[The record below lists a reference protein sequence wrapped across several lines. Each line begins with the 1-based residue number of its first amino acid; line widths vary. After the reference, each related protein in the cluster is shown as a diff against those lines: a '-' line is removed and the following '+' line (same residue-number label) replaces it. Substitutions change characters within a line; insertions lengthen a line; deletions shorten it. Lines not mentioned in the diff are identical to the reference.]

1 MQNSAE
7 VPFAA
12 RRARTI
18 DRAVEIF
25 SADPRFVA
33 GWLEGSLADGSADP
47 FSDIDLYLCVED
59 NAFEQA
65 WRDRHAIIGQI
76 APIVASLEIR
86 GLFGIGCLLEGPVK
100 LDVFFERPG
109 VIGARTRPAVKRL
122 WGPEDI
128 FARLKV
134 GEKLDDSEIRFS
146 LESLVLGFLQ
156 GGSWPVRMLARG
168 QVNTFLFNEILLVE
182 TGIVPLMLLER
193 DRRALARNMFAR
205 AKLLTAAESVECS
218 ALLDRITTAVRAG
231 DRDAM
236 RDTHI
241 EIFRR
246 TCELARAAFDRLG
259 MEFPPR
265 AEQVLTDFYIREWPA
280 AAA

>member
-1 MQNSAE
+1 MQNSTE
-7 VPFAA
+7 VPFAV
-12 RRARTI
+12 RRRQSI
-18 DRAVEIF
+18 DRVVEVL
-25 SADPRFVA
+25 SSDSRFVA

-65 WRDRHAIIGQI
+65 WKDRHAIIGQI

-122 WGPEDI
+122 WGPEQI

-134 GEKLDDSEIRFS
+134 GEILDDAALRHA
-146 LESLVLGFLQ
+146 LEALVLGFLQ
-156 GGSWPVRMLARG
+156 GGTWPVRMLARR

-205 AKLLTAAESVECS
+205 AKLLTAAESAECT
-218 ALLDRITTAVRAG
+218 ALVDRITIAVRNA
-231 DRDAM
+231 DREAM
-236 RDTHI
+236 RDTHV

-246 TCELARAAFDRLG
+246 MCALARAAFERFG

-265 AEQVLTDFYIREWPA
+265 AELELVEFYIREWPIVT
-280 AAA
+280 